1 MCICV
6 KDPEELLKQLQGESF
21 KFDLTASEPF
31 NFHRIKYIDKMKE
44 SYEHLCGTTKQ

>member
-6 KDPEELLKQLQGESF
+6 KDPKELLKQLQGESF

-31 NFHRIKYIDKMKE
+31 NFHRIMDLIGMKIVH
-44 SYEHLCGTTKQ
+44 YV